1 MNKMMPTTVY
11 SGIKNTEDCVI
22 TLQTMSKRGIQ
33 YRMWL
38 VGQLLSQLLRECS
51 GTQLQTI
58 NI

>member
-38 VGQLLSQLLRECS
+38 VGQHHQGFGARFFHSS
-51 GTQLQTI
+51 
-58 NI
+58 